1 MRDIYFASNERKYFL
16 IFDRVVNMKHLAKRV
31 NRRSQMMQISDVF
44 GLLALFLHRQNFLM
58 MHTVKVD
65 HTLVER

>member
-1 MRDIYFASNERKYFL
+1 
-16 IFDRVVNMKHLAKRV
+16 MKHLAKRV
-31 NRRSQMMQISDVF
+31 NRRSQTMQISDVF